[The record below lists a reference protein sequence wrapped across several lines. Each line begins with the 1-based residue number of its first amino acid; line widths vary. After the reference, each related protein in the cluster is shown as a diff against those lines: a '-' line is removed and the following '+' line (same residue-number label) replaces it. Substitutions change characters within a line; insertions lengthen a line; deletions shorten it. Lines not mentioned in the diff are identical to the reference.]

1 MSCRIKIAWNRRVPT
16 PCSNQ
21 QLISKCFNSVRVDK
35 CAELFGIGSRQPEA
49 SSWQDLEIHESS
61 SLWNSYIHTH
71 THPVVLLLCLL
82 LPPLHSRKSA
92 DSVFPVVRDGGMQ
105 LFLLCTGTTVERLR
119 TTYRHSM
126 ETHGGKN
133 TKRSSSKWMVKF

>member
-1 MSCRIKIAWNRRVPT
+1 MQNYLESGAGNPRRV
-16 PCSNQ
+16 
-21 QLISKCFNSVRVDK
+21 LGRIWRFMRVL
-35 CAELFGIGSRQPEA
+35 LFGTPT
-49 SSWQDLEIHESS
+49 
-61 SLWNSYIHTH
+61 YTH